1 MARSDFRSPTKM
13 EKDYPLII
21 LPEEK
26 DKIVSALMSKNKS
39 RFPFGFKDVPDL
51 KISRDQFEKVIR
63 ELESMGLLENS
74 NCEDGGVKT
83 LNSRLD
89 EFYRMGGFRMQEE
102 IILANFRKLDL
113 EIENLKKVANPSLLD
128 RINNIS
134 SIVNTVFSAIQT
146 TMSLKTPY

>member
-74 NCEDGGVKT
+74 NYENGGVKT

-102 IILANFRKLDL
+102 IILVNIRKWDL
-113 EIENLKKVANPSLLD
+113 EIETLKKEATPSFLARLNTVSSLV
-128 RINNIS
+128 NN
-134 SIVNTVFSAIQT
+134 VFSAIQSAV
-146 TMSLKTPY
+146 SLKNF

>member
-39 RFPFGFKDVPDL
+39 RFPFGYKDVPDL
-51 KISRDQFEKVIR
+51 KISREQFEKVIR

-74 NCEDGGVKT
+74 NYEDGGVKT

-102 IILANFRKLDL
+102 VILVNFRKLDL
-113 EIENLKKVANPSLLD
+113 EIENLKKEATPPLLD
-128 RINNIS
+128 RINNVS
-134 SIVNTVFSAIQT
+134 SLVNNVFSAIQ
-146 TMSLKTPY
+146 SAVALKNF